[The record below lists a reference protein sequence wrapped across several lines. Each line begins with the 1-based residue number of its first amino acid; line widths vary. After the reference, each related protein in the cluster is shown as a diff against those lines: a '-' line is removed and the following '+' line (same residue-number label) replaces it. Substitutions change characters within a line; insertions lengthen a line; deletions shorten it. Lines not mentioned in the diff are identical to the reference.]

1 MQRPAVQYVTA
12 IATVAAVSLLNLWL
26 HEWLGYQA
34 LSLVYLLSV
43 VLLALFVGRGPIL
56 VGTALTALVWTFLFV
71 PPTFSFR
78 IAGFYDKMMLA
89 MYFIVALTVGQLTAR
104 LRAQKDAEVKAKVL
118 VESERLGRA
127 LLNSVSHE
135 LRTPIAAITG
145 AASGL
150 QSSGAMTSNQEKFAA
165 EIQTATAR
173 LNRVVNSLLSAA
185 RLQAGHLKPR
195 LDWCDISDVVQS
207 AVRHAGDLLEGREI
221 EKRLPRGLPLV
232 RADFELVEQALGN
245 LLANA
250 AAHTPKG
257 TKVEIVVQA
266 KPEKIVVEVTDHG
279 PGLADEATERVFDL
293 FHREPSARPGGTG
306 LGLAIAKGFIEAQG
320 GSVRAANRPGGGAV
334 FAIELPLTSQPAV
347 VEEPA

>member
-1 MQRPAVQYVTA
+1 MQYVA
-12 IATVAAVSLLNLWL
+12 ALGTVAGISLVNLWL
-26 HEWLGYQA
+26 REWLGYQA
-34 LSLVYLLSV
+34 LALVYLLSV

-56 VGTALTALVWTFLFV
+56 VGTALTALVWTYLFV
-71 PPTFSFR
+71 PPMYSFR

-104 LRAQKDAEVKAKVL
+104 LRAQKDSEVKAKVL

-150 QSSGAMTSNQEKFAA
+150 QSSGSLSSTQEQFAT

-173 LNRVVNSLLSAA
+173 LNRVVNGLLSAA
-185 RLQAGHLKPR
+185 RLQSGHLKPR
-195 LDWCDISDVVQS
+195 FDWCDVSDIVQAS
-207 AVRHAGDLLEGREI
+207 VRHAGDLLQGREI
-221 EKRLPRGLPLV
+221 EKHLPRGLPLV
-232 RADFELVEQALGN
+232 KADFELVEQALGN

-257 TKVEIVVQA
+257 TKVEIHVRTEPD
-266 KPEKIVVEVTDHG
+266 KLIMEVADHG
-279 PGLADEATERVFDL
+279 PGLAPEATERVFDL

-320 GSVRAANRPGGGAV
+320 GAVQACNRQGGGAV
-334 FAIELPLTSQPAV
+334 FSIELPLSSQPAM